1 MRKLLFV
8 FAALPFILSSC
19 KKSSDNSV
27 AVNTDFLVL
36 TTGSNFTYQSV
47 SGSTTTVFKLT
58 VKGTDSTIN
67 GKAYKVLTN
76 SNGPNNYWL
85 KSGTDYYRYGVFPG
99 LTAAGGI
106 EELYLKD
113 GSTTNWIN
121 TSAVTYM
128 GTPLTVTGTYKVTE
142 TGISKV
148 VAGKTYTNVTHVTLT
163 LATSFSGFPISLG
176 SGDFYY
182 AAGIGLINY
191 NATVGNAT
199 VGIAPTTQTSDLT
212 AYEIK

>member
-1 MRKLLFV
+1 MKKLLFV
-8 FAALPFILSSC
+8 FGLCALVFTGC
-19 KKSSDNSV
+19 KKSDDTATASS
-27 AVNTDFLVL
+27 DFLIL
-36 TTGSNFTYQSV
+36 TAGSNFTYQSV

-85 KSGTDYYRYGVFPG
+85 KSGTDYYRYGIFPG

-113 GSTTNWIN
+113 GSSSWTNNSTI
-121 TSAVTYM
+121 SYM
-128 GTPLTVTGTYKVTE
+128 GSTYAVVGTYKITE
-142 TGISKV
+142 TGITKT
-148 VAGKTYTNVTHVTLT
+148 VAGKTYTGVTHVTVALS
-163 LATSFSGFPISLG
+163 TSISVVSLSLG

-182 AAGIGLINY
+182 APGVGLINY
-191 NATVGNAT
+191 TATVGNAS
-199 VGIAPTTQTSDLT
+199 VGIATSAQSSDLI